1 MNARHLTWLALGVGA
16 LALLLSIGA
25 AMQAGLHAWQWRQ
38 QIDTAIAAQANQS
51 NQNALPQLYLL
62 RAPSHG
68 AAGAA
73 LLTRLRAG
81 ARLAGVSLQRA
92 EPRPL
97 DPADP
102 ASVKISAQASG
113 STRAIAAFLYEIEAR
128 PPALIIERARLSTD
142 NGKAVSV
149 DILVSARAQYE
160 RSAP

>member
-1 MNARHLTWLALGVGA
+1 MNARHLTWLALGIGA
-16 LALLLSIGA
+16 LALLLSTAVTLQA
-25 AMQAGLHAWQWRQ
+25 ALHAWQLRQ
-38 QIDTAIAAQANQS
+38 QIDTAIATQASQN
-51 NQNALPQLYLL
+51 NQNARPQLYLL

-113 STRAIAAFLYEIEAR
+113 STRAIAAFLYEIEAKA
-128 PPALIIERARLSTD
+128 PALVIERARLSTD